1 LNQTLLTPV
10 AVRDMT
16 ELIHWNSFYVI
27 IGSSAGALIGLQF
40 VVLTLIAQRPPVG
53 PARIAD
59 ASAAFSTPSVVHFG
73 MVLLLSAIMS
83 APWHTLAVV
92 AVLWG
97 LVGLGGFVYA
107 IVVARR
113 VRKQEA
119 YQPVFEDWVFHAL
132 LPLTAYAVLAVSGF
146 VAYSYSRPAL
156 FVVAAATL
164 VLLFVGIHNAW
175 DAITYFVFV
184 HRAEPEEQK
193 SSEG

>member
-1 LNQTLLTPV
+1 
-10 AVRDMT
+10 MT
-16 ELIHWNSFYVI
+16 ELIQWNSFYVI

-73 MVLLLSAIMS
+73 MVLLLSAVMS

-97 LVGLGGFVYA
+97 MVGLGGIVYA

-119 YQPVFEDWVFHAL
+119 YQPVFEDWLFHAL
-132 LPLTAYAVLAVSGF
+132 LPLAAYAVLATSGIF
-146 VAYSYSRPAL
+146 VFLWSRPTL
-156 FVVAAATL
+156 FLVA
-164 VLLFVGIHNAW
+164 
-175 DAITYFVFV
+175 
-184 HRAEPEEQK
+184 
-193 SSEG
+193 